1 MKEKFKLIE
10 GVFSAKD
17 AKEILLTFIEEKIKF
32 HELKS
37 FSAEVKT
44 GHKSEEA
51 LIRVEE
57 LKKTRREL
65 VELLESENTESIY
78 LSSYVEVKKVAESPQ
93 VY

>member
-65 VELLESENTESIY
+65 VELLESENMESIY